1 MSLLITESAGLR
13 ARMIQTLMASLLICG
28 ASAAAEQSLTIYNDA
43 SGDTY
48 LSAGQTGG
56 IGDKIL
62 WRSEM
67 QTFEGDPV
75 GLGSGHCTQLD
86 EDQNF
91 FCSFVID
98 LNDRG
103 MIAGQGV
110 QRTEP
115 MPSVFAITGGTGT
128 FAGIVGDMI
137 SYPVEERARFV
148 YEINY
153 RLP

>member
-1 MSLLITESAGLR
+1 MSPQSPNQILIFRRLSWSLLA
-13 ARMIQTLMASLLICG
+13 TLCLCG
-28 ASAAAEQSLTIYNDA
+28 AATAERQSLTIYNDA
-43 SGDTY
+43 SDDAY
-48 LSAGQTGG
+48 LDLGQPGS

-75 GLGSGHCTQLD
+75 GLGSGHCSRLD
-86 EDQNF
+86 TDGNF
-91 FCSFVID
+91 FCSFIINLD
-98 LNDRG
+98 DRG
-103 MIAGQGV
+103 TIAGQGV

-115 MPSVFAITGGTGT
+115 TPSVFPITGGTGA
-128 FAGIVGDMI
+128 FEGIVGEMT
-137 SYPVEERARFV
+137 SYPVEQRARFV